1 MVVEDFIKN
10 RPPHL
15 AQPFLINNWTLHEP
29 GSYFVIIE
37 KLPVSVGNDLCWA
50 FEVLFAVFFVYN
62 LSYPPLLDQWY
73 HFIEDVAFGI
83 AKKSAPTIENVVSQ
97 ILFPKLC
104 YVKVVSQTLLRKSCF
119 PNLQSFDFELLL
131 GIRNTE
137 SDISYFIFLLFN
149 LSINGYRC
157 SRTPK
162 INPII

>member
-83 AKKSAPTIENVVSQ
+83 AKKSAPTIEKLFRKFFFPNFVTQ
-97 ILFPKLC
+97 KLFPKFAIVWFWTFTRNSE
-104 YVKVVSQTLLRKSCF
+104 YRKWYF
-119 PNLQSFDFELLL
+119 LFYFFIIQSKHQWL
-131 GIRNTE
+131 
-137 SDISYFIFLLFN
+137 
-149 LSINGYRC
+149 
-157 SRTPK
+157 
-162 INPII
+162 